1 MSWIRFLSSS
11 LLCLASSVM
20 ASETSILLP
29 STGTTAKTAEFVRNG
44 LLSGYYQSLAQNN
57 HSPFLRFYDT
67 TSSSAIET
75 IIQQSQNNGSQLIIG
90 PLLKEQVAQLVK
102 NPPNIPVLA
111 LNRVNN
117 EGLSTLWQFALA
129 PEEEI
134 VPLIKVMQQNGIKKV
149 RVIGLND
156 ANSERLRQ
164 AFEQTWTGMG
174 GNLASNYTLTQTATD
189 GFTQSIKKLITE
201 PHNKDV
207 QAFYLA
213 SPQSALYIMP
223 LLNFYQHNPPP
234 VYSNSLAYDSQKTS
248 LERQDLNGLS
258 FCGLPWVI
266 EATKWSKPDD
276 EAIND
281 DRLFAF
287 GADAWL
293 LSQHINSSKKIEFN
307 ARTGFISV
315 EQGLIYRQP
324 LCAKVSNG
332 NAQALNPTT
341 GTTR

>member
-1 MSWIRFLSSS
+1 MSLIRLLSS
-11 LLCLASSVM
+11 LCLASSVM

-29 STGTTAKTAEFVRNG
+29 STGSTAKTAEFVRNG
-44 LLSGYYQSLAQNN
+44 LLSGYYQSLAQNTN
-57 HSPFLRFYDT
+57 QAPFLRFYDT
-67 TSSSAIET
+67 TSGSSIET
-75 IIQQSQNNGSQLIIG
+75 IVQQTQENGSRLIIG
-90 PLLKEQVAQLVK
+90 PLFKEQVAQLVK

-134 VPLIKVMQQNGIKKV
+134 IPLIKVMQQNGIKKV

-174 GNLASNYTLTQTATD
+174 GSLATNYTLTQTASD
-189 GFTQSIKKLITE
+189 GFTQSVKKLIAE
-201 PHNKDV
+201 PNNKDI

-223 LLNFYQHNPPP
+223 LLNFYQRNPPP

-266 EATKWSKPDD
+266 ESTKWSKPND
-276 EAIND
+276 ESIND

-293 LSQHINSSKKIEFN
+293 LSQHINSSKKMEFN

>member
-11 LLCLASSVM
+11 LLCLAGSVM

-29 STGTTAKTAEFVRNG
+29 STGATAKTAEFVRNG

-75 IIQQSQNNGSQLIIG
+75 IIQQTQNNGSQLIIG

-174 GNLASNYTLTQTATD
+174 GSLASNYTLTQTATD
-189 GFTQSIKKLITE
+189 GFTQSIKKLIAE
-201 PHNKDV
+201 PNNKDV

-213 SPQSALYIMP
+213 SPQSALYVMP
-223 LLNFYQHNPPP
+223 LLNFYQRNPPP

-266 EATKWSKPDD
+266 ETTKWSKPDD
-276 EAIND
+276 IIND

-293 LSQHINSSKKIEFN
+293 LSQHINSRKKMQFN

-315 EQGLIYRQP
+315 EEGLIHRQP

-332 NAQALNPTT
+332 DAQALNPTT
-341 GTTR
+341 GSTR